1 MACQIF
7 EGKQWQ
13 LALHVMAVLEQSRL
27 AADISCNAAI
37 SACAKGHLT
46 PIDST
51 RLPGWTK
58 TATDLENLG
67 KVLAAAAL
75 VVGRD
80 DAPR

>member
-1 MACQIF
+1 VACQIF

-27 AADISCNAAI
+27 AADDISCNAAI

-51 RLPGWTK
+51 LRLPGWTK

-67 KVLAAAAL
+67 KVLAAC
-75 VVGRD
+75 
-80 DAPR
+80 